1 MLFAILV
8 FFTQVCVAQ
17 AYKYISMEDGLGS
30 QKVYR
35 IRFFRIYVV
44 PYSGRSG
51 PLQWQGNQTL

>member
-35 IRFFRIYVV
+35 ICASQNKKTKKRRLLYKKRHTFFCR
-44 PYSGRSG
+44 
-51 PLQWQGNQTL
+51 